1 MSEQVVLWERV
12 GRLGYITLNRPEKLN
27 AINDEMLAQLDQA
40 LEAARRDDEVRVLV
54 IRGAGRSFSAG
65 YDLAPSG
72 ATIGQHRDVVDD
84 RDRLQSRTDL
94 WLKIW
99 DHPKPVIAQVHG
111 HCLAGATQ
119 LCIFCD
125 VTVVADD
132 ARIGFPAIP
141 VGGGYISPM
150 WTWLVG
156 PKRAKE
162 LSFTPG
168 SQISGAV
175 AAEWGWANRAVPAAE
190 LADTVR
196 ALAERIATVPGKI
209 LHMKKVAV
217 NRTMD
222 TQGFRVAVGFGSE
235 FDALLHASE
244 PVERLAGLIRERGLK
259 GAIEAFNR
267 GETG

>member
-1 MSEQVVLWERV
+1 MEELVLWEKV
-12 GRLGYITLNRPEKLN
+12 GRLGYLTLNRPEKLN
-27 AINDEMLAQLDQA
+27 ALNAPLLAA
-40 LEAARRDDEVRVLV
+40 LEERLEQAKQDDEVRVLI
-54 IRGAGRSFSAG
+54 IRGAGRAFSAG
-65 YDLAPSG
+65 FDLSPDAPERQG
-72 ATIGQHRDVVDD
+72 HRDIVDD
-84 RDRLQSRTDL
+84 RDRLQRNTDL

-111 HCLAGATQ
+111 YCLAGATQ

-125 VTVVADD
+125 LTVVAED

-150 WTWLVG
+150 WAWLVG

-162 LSFTPG
+162 MSFIPG
-168 SQISGAV
+168 SQISGSLAS
-175 AAEWGWANRAVPAAE
+175 EWGWANRATPADQLE
-190 LADTVR
+190 QTVR
-196 ALAERIATVPGKI
+196 GLAEQIATVPSKI

-235 FDALLHASE
+235 FDALLHHSG
-244 PVERLAGLIRERGLK
+244 PVQELSATIRELGLK
-259 GAIEAFNR
+259 GAIEAFR
-267 GETG
+267 AGR